1 MRIVLVLGAAALLG
15 AGLLAGG
22 EGKEKARYKGQVVK
36 VPFGKTKDG
45 KAVDLYALSIDKG
58 MTVKVMTY
66 GAAITELWAPDREG
80 QLSDVTLGFDTLKGY
95 ESKNNPFF
103 GCVVGRYAN
112 RIAKGRF
119 TLDKKEYKLATNN
132 GANHLHGGV
141 KGFDKYVWQW
151 VSEKR
156 GRRLFRSGGKD
167 VKMEYVSLTLK
178 HVSPDKDEGY
188 PGELTAEVTYTLTD
202 RNELRIDYKATTD
215 KPTVVNLTNH
225 AYFNLAGHDKGD
237 ILGHELTLKAA
248 KYTPADETL
257 IPTGKIEPVKD
268 TPFDFTKATIIGS
281 RFGKLKG
288 DPTGYDVN
296 YVIDGKPGTLRLAA
310 VVREPKSGRVM
321 EVETTEPGV
330 QLYTGNFLDG
340 KAKGKG
346 GTVYKK
352 HAGLC
357 LEAQR
362 YPDTPNHKD
371 FPSAVLRPKETYT
384 QTTVYR
390 FVGK

>member
-1 MRIVLVLGAAALLG
+1 MRSVLVLGVAMLAV
-15 AGLLAGG
+15 AGLLAAGAG
-22 EGKEKARYKGQVVK
+22 EKGKYKGQVVK

-45 KAVDLYALSIDKG
+45 KAVELYALSIDKG
-58 MTVKVMTY
+58 MTIKIMTY

-80 QLSDVTLGFDTLKGY
+80 QLSDVTLGYDSLKGY
-95 ESKNNPFF
+95 QQKNNPFF

-112 RIAKGRF
+112 RIARGRF
-119 TLDKKEYKLATNN
+119 TLDGIEYKLATNN
-132 GANHLHGGV
+132 GPNHLHGGV

-151 VSEKR
+151 VGEKR
-156 GRRLFRSGGKD
+156 GRRTFPSGGKD
-167 VKMEYVSLTLK
+167 VLMEYVSLTLR

-188 PGELTAEVTYTLTD
+188 PGEVTAEVTYTLTD
-202 RNELRIDYKATTD
+202 RNELRIDYRATTD

-237 ILGHELTLKAA
+237 ILGHELTLKASR
-248 KYTPADETL
+248 YTPVDDTL
-257 IPTGKIEPVKD
+257 IPTGKIEPVKG
-268 TPFDFTKATIIGS
+268 TPFDFTKPMTIGS
-281 RFGKLKG
+281 RIGKLKG
-288 DPTGYDVN
+288 DPGGYDHN
-296 YVIDGKPGTLRLAA
+296 YLIDGKAGTLRLAA

-321 EVETTEPGV
+321 EMETTEPGV
-330 QLYTGNFLDG
+330 QVYTGNFLDG
-340 KAKGKG
+340 TVKGKG
-346 GTVYKK
+346 GAVYKK

-357 LEAQR
+357 LEAQH
-362 YPDTPNHKD
+362 YPDTPNRKE

>member
-1 MRIVLVLGAAALLG
+1 VAVAVLAAIVLP
-15 AGLLAGG
+15 AGEAG
-22 EGKEKARYKGQVVK
+22 EKGKEKYKGKVAK

-45 KAVDLYALSIDKG
+45 KKVELYVLSIDKG
-58 MTVKVMTY
+58 MTVKIMTY
-66 GAAITELWAPDREG
+66 GATITELWTPDKDG

-95 ESKNNPFF
+95 EQKDNPFF

-132 GANHLHGGV
+132 GPNHLHGGI
-141 KGFDKYVWQW
+141 KGFDKAVWEW

-156 GRRLFRSGGKD
+156 GRRAFASKGGLKSAEF
-167 VKMEYVSLTLK
+167 VAITLR
-178 HVSPDKDEGY
+178 HISPDGDEGY
-188 PGELTAEVTYTLTD
+188 PGKVTAEVTYTLTD
-202 RNELRIDYKATTD
+202 TNELRLDYKATTD

-248 KYTPADETL
+248 KYTPADDTL
-257 IPTGKIEPVKD
+257 IPTGKIEPVAD
-268 TPFDFTKATIIGS
+268 TPFDFTKAKTIGS
-281 RFGKLKG
+281 RIAKVKG
-288 DPTGYDVN
+288 GYDVN

-321 EVETTEPGV
+321 EMETTEPGV
-330 QLYTGNFLDG
+330 QVYTSNFLDG
-340 KAKGKG
+340 KLKGKG
-346 GTVYKK
+346 GAVYKK

-362 YPDTPNHKD
+362 YPDTPNKKE
-371 FPSAVLRPKETYT
+371 FPSAVLRPKDTYT

-390 FVGK
+390 FSGK

>member
-1 MRIVLVLGAAALLG
+1 MLVLAAAALAAAVLP
-15 AGLLAGG
+15 AGRA
-22 EGKEKARYKGQVVK
+22 EDKAKYKGKVVK

-45 KAVDLYALSIDKG
+45 KAVELYVLSLDKG

-66 GAAITELWAPDREG
+66 GATITELWAPDKEG

-95 ESKNNPFF
+95 QQKDTPFF

-119 TLDKKEYKLATNN
+119 TLDGTEYKLATNN
-132 GANHLHGGV
+132 GPNHLHGGN
-141 KGFDKYVWQW
+141 KGFDKAVWKW
-151 VSEKR
+151 VREMR
-156 GRRLFRSGGKD
+156 GRRSFWSNGKLTPA
-167 VKMEYVSLTLK
+167 EFVSITLQ

-188 PGELTAEVTYTLTD
+188 PGQLTAKVTYTLTD
-202 RNELRIDYKATTD
+202 RNELRLDYRATTD

-237 ILGHELTLKAA
+237 ILGHELTLKAE
-248 KYTPADETL
+248 KFTPADDTL
-257 IPTGKIEPVKD
+257 IPTGKIEPVKG
-268 TPFDFTKATIIGS
+268 TPFDFTKPMTIGS
-281 RFGKLKG
+281 RIGKLKG
-288 DPTGYDVN
+288 EPQGYDVN

-321 EVETTEPGV
+321 EMETTEPGV

-346 GTVYKK
+346 GAVYKK

-362 YPDTPNHKD
+362 YPDTPNRKD
-371 FPSAVLRPKETYT
+371 FPTAVLRPKEPYR

-390 FVGK
+390 FLGK